1 MKRHIILKLDRP
13 LDRLLPYWQDCI
25 GQRPADIRQGFT
37 AGVDAVMQSYG
48 IPFLA
53 TAEYRQQGTQWS
65 ESEIA
70 SGLDRIYRLVLLQNR
85 EIPAALIP
93 ALEAVPGVAYA
104 RNGDIG
110 AGSLPEPRATALS
123 SPISH
128 RSRRQIYLDEAHLF
142 TKGEPSVTVAVL
154 DTGVDLEHEELQGAI
169 GKGFDFVNI
178 LQGADEFIGDYLE
191 ADPVPDDEVGHGT
204 HVAGII
210 AARGLR
216 MPPGVAPR
224 CRIMPVRVL
233 AAVRSGDQIVGA
245 GLVDNINNGIKWAV
259 DNGAQVINMSLGV
272 LHEGGGLP
280 HEEVVRYALAK
291 NVTIVAASGND
302 GTRELYYPGA
312 LPGVLAV
319 GAVDEQGEVAGFS
332 SFGQQVSFA
341 APGVDIY
348 STFNGN
354 GYAYSSGTSHAA
366 PFVSGGVAL
375 LHAYARKHGFAL
387 TDAQIKH
394 VLKLTSDKNTPQFKD
409 EKTGYGTLN
418 LVDALRLLDYKLRKQ
433 F

>member
-1 MKRHIILKLDRP
+1 MKDHIIMKFDRALDR
-13 LDRLLPYWQDCI
+13 RLPYWQDCI
-25 GQRPADIRQGFT
+25 GQHPADRRSGIRQD
-37 AGVDAVMQSYG
+37 VDAVFESYA

-53 TAEYRQQGTQWS
+53 TAEFRQEGERWS
-65 ESEIA
+65 DSETA
-70 SGLDRIYRLVLLQNR
+70 SGLDRIYRLVLLQDR
-85 EIPAALIP
+85 GIPAGLVRD
-93 ALEAVPGVAYA
+93 LEALPGVVYV
-104 RNGDIG
+104 RSGEIG
-110 AGSLPEPRATALS
+110 SSHLPGPRAAAMS
-123 SPISH
+123 SPLAN

-154 DTGVDLEHEELQGAI
+154 DTGVDLKHEELQDAI
-169 GKGFDFVNI
+169 GPGFDFVDI
-178 LQGADEFIGDYLE
+178 LNGADEFIGDYLG

-216 MPPGVAPR
+216 MPTGVAPR

-233 AAVRSGDQIVGA
+233 AAVRSGDQVVGA

-280 HEEVVRYALAK
+280 HEEVVRYALSK

-302 GTRELYYPGA
+302 GTRDLYYPGA

-319 GAVDEQGEVAGFS
+319 GAVDEQGAAASFS
-332 SFGQQVSFA
+332 SFGRQVSFA
-341 APGVDIY
+341 APGVEIY

-366 PFVSGGVAL
+366 PFVSGAVAL
-375 LHAYARKHGFAL
+375 LHAYARKHGFML
-387 TDAQIKH
+387 TDAQVKH
-394 VLKLTSDKNTPQFKD
+394 VLKLSSDKTTAQFKD

-433 F
+433 L